1 LRCHLSGYICSL
13 KNQTLKEM
21 KNASLALSGIALVA
35 VAILYFLHFSSAP
48 KGTPSVGAEMATGSV
63 KLAYINSD
71 TILKYYDFYKDVKV
85 RFEAKG
91 KKLDQDLQNRAQ
103 ALQSEIG
110 AYQRNVSTMTIGQAK
125 AVEEDLGKK
134 QQNFRLYQQ
143 SLEQDLASEQNKVN
157 AELYSNITA
166 FLKLYGAEK
175 GLEAVLK
182 FDPTSDLLYGSAG
195 IDITQDVIKG
205 LNEAY
210 KLKQKDATVK
220 KDSVAAKK

>member
-1 LRCHLSGYICSL
+1 
-13 KNQTLKEM
+13 M
-21 KNASLALSGIALVA
+21 KNAPIALSGISLVA
-35 VAILYFLHFSSAP
+35 VAILYYLHFSSAP
-48 KGTPSVGAEMATGSV
+48 KTAQPT
-63 KLAYINSD
+63 LAASGNLKVAYLNSD
-71 TILKYYDFYKDVKV
+71 SVLKYYDYYKEVRK

-103 ALQSEIG
+103 SLQNEIG

-143 SLEQDLASEQNKVN
+143 GIEQDLAGEQAKVN
-157 AELYSNITA
+157 AELYGNITTY
-166 FLKLYGAEK
+166 LKKFGADK

-182 FDPTSDLLYGSAG
+182 YDPSSDLLYGSAA
-195 IDITQDVIKG
+195 IDITKEVIMG

-210 KLKQKDATVK
+210 QQKQKDATAK
-220 KDSVAAKK
+220 KDSVAVKK

>member
-1 LRCHLSGYICSL
+1 
-13 KNQTLKEM
+13 M
-21 KNASLALSGIALVA
+21 KNAPLALSGISLVA
-35 VAILYFLHFSSAP
+35 VAILYYLHFASSP
-48 KGTPSVGAEMATGSV
+48 KTTQAGGIEVAAGTL

-71 TILKYYDFYKDVKV
+71 TVLKYYDYYKEVKV

-103 ALQSEIG
+103 ALQNEIG

-134 QQNFRLYQQ
+134 QQNFRMYQQ
-143 SLEQDLASEQNKVN
+143 SIEQDLANEQGKVN
-157 AELYSNITA
+157 TELYGNITTY
-166 FLKLYGAEK
+166 LKKFGADK

-182 FDPTSDLLYGSAG
+182 YDPTSDLLYGSAG
-195 IDITQDVIKG
+195 IDITKEVIKG

-210 KLKQKDATVK
+210 QLKQKDATAK
-220 KDSVAAKK
+220 KDSVAVKK

>member
-1 LRCHLSGYICSL
+1 
-13 KNQTLKEM
+13 M
-21 KNASLALSGIALVA
+21 KNAPIALSGISLVA
-35 VAILYFLHFSSAP
+35 VAILYYLHFSSGP
-48 KGTPSVGAEMATGSV
+48 KATQTDGKEVAAGTL

-71 TILKYYDFYKDVKV
+71 TVLKYYDYYKEVRV

-103 ALQSEIG
+103 ALQNEIG

-143 SLEQDLASEQNKVN
+143 SIEQDLATEQGKVN
-157 AELYSNITA
+157 SELYSNITTY
-166 FLKLYGAEK
+166 LKKFGADK

-182 FDPTSDLLYGSAG
+182 YDPSSDLLYGSAG
-195 IDITQDVIKG
+195 IDITQEVIKG

-210 KLKQKDATVK
+210 QQKQKDTTAK
-220 KDSVAAKK
+220 KDSVSVKK

>member
-1 LRCHLSGYICSL
+1 
-13 KNQTLKEM
+13 M
-21 KNASLALSGIALVA
+21 KNAPIALSGISLVA
-35 VAILYFLHFSSAP
+35 VAILYYLHFSSAP
-48 KGTPSVGAEMATGSV
+48 KTTQSSGGEVAAGAL

-71 TILKYYDFYKDVKV
+71 TVLKYYDYYKEVRV
-85 RFEAKG
+85 RFESKG

-103 ALQSEIG
+103 ALQNEIG

-143 SLEQDLASEQNKVN
+143 SIEQDLANEQGKVN
-157 AELYSNITA
+157 SELYGNITTY
-166 FLKLYGAEK
+166 LKKFGADN

-182 FDPTSDLLYGSAG
+182 YDPSSDLLYGSAA

-205 LNEAY
+205 LNEVY
-210 KLKQKDATVK
+210 QEKQKDATSK
-220 KDSVAAKK
+220 KDSVTVKK